1 MNSRYEL
8 HGELP
13 SLDRPVLVVHLH
25 GWIDASGAAAAMA
38 SARRRRESKGHR
50 WISCRCWKVL
60 WL

>member
-25 GWIDASGAAAAMA
+25 GWIDASGAAAAAMA
-38 SARRRRESKGHR
+38 
-50 WISCRCWKVL
+50 
-60 WL
+60 